1 MNTISAFLAGISGDR
16 WARLFITLVVCVMIA
31 RGIRALILR
40 NVEDPE
46 IRYRAGKTI
55 TGLTWIGAV
64 LIIVGSF
71 SGSLT
76 GVLTSLSVIGA
87 GIAFALQEVI
97 ASIAGRVAV
106 LTGHFYRIGDRVQ
119 LGGIKGDVID
129 IGLLRTTIMEIG
141 DWVKGDLYT
150 GRVVRVA
157 NSFVFKEPVYNYSGD
172 FEFLWDEITLPVT
185 YGVNHTEARA
195 MLTNVV
201 HEVAGEY
208 VAPAAAQWREMLAK
222 YRVENARVQPMVS
235 LVLNDN
241 WMEFTVRYVVPFDKR
256 RTVKDLLFT
265 RIMDEVNNSSGAI
278 RLASAT
284 SAIVEFPTVD
294 VRMIR
299 EPRAAGSD

>member
-1 MNTISAFLAGISGDR
+1 MDVIRAFFDGISGDR
-16 WARLFITLVVCVMIA
+16 WARLALTLIVCVLVVRMV
-31 RGIRALILR
+31 RVVVLR
-40 NVEDPE
+40 SIDEPGT
-46 IRYRAGKTI
+46 RYKAGKTI
-55 TGLTWIGAV
+55 SAIGWVGAMLV
-64 LIIVGSF
+64 VIGSF

-157 NSFVFKEPVYNYSGD
+157 NSFVFKEPVFNYSGD
-172 FEFLWDEITLPVT
+172 FGFLWDEITLPVT
-185 YGVNHTEARA
+185 YGVDHTLTRA
-195 MLTNVV
+195 MLTDVV
-201 HEVAGEY
+201 NDIVGEY
-208 VAPAAAQWREMLAK
+208 VKPSATQWREMLAK
-222 YRVENARVQPMVS
+222 YRVENARVEPMVS
-235 LVLNDN
+235 LALNDN

-256 RTVKDLLFT
+256 RTVKDKLFT
-265 RIMDEVNNSSGAI
+265 RIMDEVNRSQGAI
-278 RLASAT
+278 QLASAT
-284 SAIVEFPTVD
+284 SAIVAFPSID
-294 VRMIR
+294 VRMVR
-299 EPRAAGSD
+299 SPKVSLP